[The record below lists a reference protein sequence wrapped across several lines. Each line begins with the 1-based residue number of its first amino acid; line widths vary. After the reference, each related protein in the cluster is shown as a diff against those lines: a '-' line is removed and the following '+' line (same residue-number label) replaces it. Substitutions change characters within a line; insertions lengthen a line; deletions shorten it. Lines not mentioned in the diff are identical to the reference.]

1 LQKVA
6 LYDTTLRDG
15 AQMRGITFSLKS
27 KLDLVQRLD
36 ALGINYIEG
45 GWPAS
50 NPNDDEFFRKVRDLQ
65 LKNTFVTAFGS
76 TRKARTDVEKDP
88 SVRAILD
95 SGASVAC
102 IFGKAWDFHVTDI
115 LGTTLEENLEM
126 IRDTISYLRSNGLTV
141 IFDAEHFFDGYMAN
155 PRYALATVHSAA
167 DAGAEVIVLCD
178 TNGGAL
184 PQAVR
189 RVVRTVCGET
199 DRPIGIH
206 AHNDCGMAV
215 ANSIIAV
222 EEGASHVQG
231 TINGYGERCGNAD
244 LCSIIPILKIKMGI
258 DCVDEEALASLTR
271 VSLFVDDAAN
281 LRPNPVRPFT
291 GSSAFAHKAGVHV
304 KALLRHSEAY
314 EHIAPERVGN
324 ARKVLVS
331 ELSGAGNVTYKAKE
345 YGIPVGPG
353 FDGRAIASML
363 KQLEYEGYR
372 FEEAEASFEL
382 LLRKT
387 LGIHDDLFSLHSLR
401 LIVDKQGPTGELLS
415 EASVKVEVGGRIVHT
430 VAEGNGPVNALD
442 RALRRA
448 LEGVYPEVADI
459 ELVDYK
465 VRVVDETS
473 GTAAKVRVLIE
484 SANGRETWSTVG
496 VSTNV
501 IEASWRA
508 LVDSIEY
515 GIRYARGTLQLPA
528 TGLRSDRRVVG

>member
-1 LQKVA
+1 MA

-15 AQMRGITFSLKS
+15 AQMRGITFSIKS
-27 KLDLVQRLD
+27 KLELVQRLD
-36 ALGINYIEG
+36 ALGIDYIEG

-50 NPNDDEFFRKVRDLQ
+50 NPNDDEFFKEVRNLQ
-65 LKNTFVTAFGS
+65 LKNSVVTAFGS
-76 TRKARTDVEKDP
+76 TRKAHTEVEKDP

-95 SGASVAC
+95 SGAPVAC
-102 IFGKAWDFHVTDI
+102 VFGKAWDFHVTNI

-126 IRDTISYLRSNGLTV
+126 IRDTLSYLRSHGLAV
-141 IFDAEHFFDGYMAN
+141 IFDAEHFFDGYRAN
-155 PRYALATVHSAA
+155 PRYALAAVHTAA

-184 PQAVR
+184 PKAVR
-189 RVVRTVCGET
+189 RVVRTVRRET
-199 DRPIGIH
+199 DRPLGIH

-222 EEGASHVQG
+222 EEGANHVQG

-244 LCSIIPILKIKMGI
+244 LCSIIPVLKIKMGV
-258 DCVDEEALASLTR
+258 DCVDEEALAGLTR
-271 VSLFVDDAAN
+271 LSLFVDDAAN

-304 KALLRHSEAY
+304 KALMRHSEAY
-314 EHIAPERVGN
+314 EHVPPEKVGN
-324 ARKVLVS
+324 ARKVLIS
-331 ELSGAGNVTYKAKE
+331 ELSGAGNVTYKARE
-345 YGIPVGPG
+345 YGISTETG
-353 FDGRAIASML
+353 FDARAITNML

-401 LIVDKQGPTGELLS
+401 LIVDKHGPNGELLS
-415 EASVKVEVGGRIVHT
+415 EASVKVEVGGRVAHT

-484 SANGRETWSTVG
+484 SANGHETWSTVG
-496 VSTNV
+496 VSTNI

-515 GIRYARGTLQLPA
+515 GIRYARGTLEPSA
-528 TGLRSDRRVVG
+528 DGLLADRRIVG